1 MPFLQHISWGVS
13 GSLCGAALGSAM
25 RFAEL
30 ATLLVILLRSFGEIS
45 DEGSTHLQEDC
56 AGAGNIACG
65 ARLFHLAAAR
75 RDVACLQV
83 CHDVSRNWLV
93 S

>member
-1 MPFLQHISWGVS
+1 MPFLQHISWGV
-13 GSLCGAALGSAM
+13 GDSLCGPAHGSAM

-45 DEGSTHLQEDC
+45 EGASTHLQEDC

-65 ARLFHLAAAR
+65 ARLFHLVAAR
-75 RDVACLQV
+75 RDVACSQV
-83 CHDVSRNWLV
+83 CCDV
-93 S
+93 